1 LDQALA
7 QEQILDGVEAPAGL
21 QAMNFHK
28 AEGKQFDG
36 VVIVRK
42 ARRTA
47 ADVESSFTRQ
57 GNDAP
62 IPKSRK
68 VLRVG
73 IMRARVHALT
83 VNPMWPPCPLLEGQ
97 KLLLV
102 ACI

>member
-1 LDQALA
+1 
-7 QEQILDGVEAPAGL
+7 
-21 QAMNFHK
+21 MNFHK
-28 AEGKQFDG
+28 AKGKQFDG

-47 ADVESSFTRQ
+47 ADVDSSFTWQ

-62 IPKSRK
+62 HPKKPKSSAGRHH
-68 VLRVG
+68 G
-73 IMRARVHALT
+73 GRVHALI
-83 VNPMWPPCPLLEGQ
+83 VNPMWPPCPLLEGH